1 MEGLKTFHL
10 FALLLATLSVISVN
24 GQLTTP
30 CTTSMI
36 SSFTPCLNFITGSTS
51 NGVTTPTQNCC
62 DSLKSLMSTSMDC
75 ACLVITANVPLQLPI
90 NRTLSLS
97 LPRACNMGGVPVQC
111 KASGTPLPAPGCLP
125 SFGTNMLTKTSLA
138 GPAALFGPAPAPIA
152 DSPLSPRASKA
163 VAPAAETDTTE
174 DLTPASPPV
183 ESDAPTSPG
192 ISPALTP
199 PPSPSASRRS
209 CIPPPSLL
217 LFFVGIRRFRD
228 APNHRPIFCVCLYGP

>member
-1 MEGLKTFHL
+1 
-10 FALLLATLSVISVN
+10 
-24 GQLTTP
+24 
-30 CTTSMI
+30 MI

-111 KASGTPLPAPGCLP
+111 K
-125 SFGTNMLTKTSLA
+125 

-152 DSPLSPRASKA
+152 DSPLSPR

-217 LFFVGIRRFRD
+217 LFFVGISNFKR
-228 APNHRPIFCVCLYGP
+228 YY

>member
-10 FALLLATLSVISVN
+10 FALLLATLLVISVN

-75 ACLVITANVPLQLPI
+75 TCLVITANVPLQLPI

-97 LPRACNMGGVPVQC
+97 LPRACNMDGVPVQC
-111 KASGTPLPAPGCLP
+111 KASGTPLSAP
-125 SFGTNMLTKTSLA
+125 

-163 VAPAAETDTTE
+163 VAPATETDTTE
-174 DLTPASPPV
+174 DLTPAPPPV

-192 ISPALTP
+192 ISPALIP

-209 CIPPPSLL
+209 CIPLPSLL

-228 APNHRPIFCVCLYGP
+228 APNLRPIFCVCLHGP